1 MKLIN
6 IPGMEF
12 TLRNGKFASVQ
23 LLHRFI
29 FEEVGDR
36 NNRKRLRNFEGFMLQ
51 PNSQEFLDKIN
62 KLNSEF
68 SLNELVSIAN
78 ILGIDASG
86 TQDALYQNCFLS

>member
-1 MKLIN
+1 MKL
-6 IPGMEF
+6 F
-12 TLRNGKFASVQ
+12 YYSSLLQ

-29 FEEVGDR
+29 FNEVFDR
-36 NNRKRLRNFEGFMLQ
+36 NNRKRLRNCEGFMLQ
-51 PNSQEFLDKIN
+51 PYSQEILDNIN

-86 TQDALYQNCFLS
+86 TQDALCTRIVNDLNL